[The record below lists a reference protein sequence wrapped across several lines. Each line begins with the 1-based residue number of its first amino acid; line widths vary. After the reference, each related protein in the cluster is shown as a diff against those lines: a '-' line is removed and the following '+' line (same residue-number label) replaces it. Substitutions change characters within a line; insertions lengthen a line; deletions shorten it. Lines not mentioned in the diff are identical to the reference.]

1 LDESFDHTIMAH
13 WLRKHVPAERIGH
26 RVNSE
31 EVDTRIWLLTHED
44 LRHMGRVRAFLDFM
58 AAALVGERDLLEGR
72 RGR

>member
-1 LDESFDHTIMAH
+1 VRAG
-13 WLRKHVPAERIGH
+13 IGH
-26 RVNSE
+26 GLLPCALADRAAELRRLGPLVE